1 MAKSKFFSSPVPH
14 VSAKGGSFQPDLLV
28 AIQDGKIRIS
38 HLKETT
44 ILYKTIRQMEN
55 LIEELKDI
63 KWAQEQRATR
73 AITKKKAGSK

>member
-1 MAKSKFFSSPVPH
+1 M
-14 VSAKGGSFQPDLLV
+14 SFLPDLLV